1 MDLIHVS
8 ELTIELMNFIHLNIH
23 AIQKIIKKFD
33 KKFHQQFGNIT
44 SWFLKNRLTI
54 NLNSD
59 LNYMLQLKVK

>member
-1 MDLIHVS
+1 MELIHVS

-33 KKFHQQFGNIT
+33 KKFHKQFGNIT